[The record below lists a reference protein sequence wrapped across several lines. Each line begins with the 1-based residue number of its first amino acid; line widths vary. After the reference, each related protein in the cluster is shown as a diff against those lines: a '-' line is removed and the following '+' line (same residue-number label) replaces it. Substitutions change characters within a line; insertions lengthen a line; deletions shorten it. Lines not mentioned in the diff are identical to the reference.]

1 MVLVGIE
8 NGMVVLCV
16 NIDPEQ
22 IRLAQEMYP
31 DWTLQEQ
38 VGEETIGWTF
48 DGVKFT
54 PPLE

>member
-8 NGMVVLCV
+8 NGTVVLCV

-22 IRLAQEMYP
+22 LQLAREMYP

-38 VGEETIGWTF
+38 VGDENVGWTTT
-48 DGVKFT
+48 DGVTFT
-54 PPLE
+54 PG